1 MPTVLKLVRTK
12 EGSPRDSIRLAGKTA
27 HKITSINTPVPNV
40 AAKSKPE
47 GLLAQP
53 VAHAVSLGQQITLQT
68 PSQPSIPPTTGVLV
82 NPNPLFGA
90 PQPCLIVPQ
99 AIAPQQSVLIQNV
112 KPMIQPALPYV
123 SADRYEV
130 NPYLGNYTEKREKK
144 NAKSTMQT
152 DTVEYFDCY
161 RTYVDMPGL
170 TERDIKIEIDGNTI
184 VITGKRKLNYPH
196 NIGILYNE
204 RFSGPF
210 RIVIPFVPEKVD
222 STHINAYMENGVLVV
237 TLKKLHYQH

>member
-82 NPNPLFGA
+82 NPNPLFGT

-123 SADRYEV
+123 SAERYEV

-152 DTVEYFDCY
+152 DTVEVFGCQI
-161 RTYVDMPGL
+161 RFFISSIL
-170 TERDIKIEIDGNTI
+170 TAIVLMWICLVSLRETSRSRSTATQLSSQERENSIIHTI
-184 VITGKRKLNYPH
+184 LVFSTTKGSQVHSESSFLYAASSRASSM
-196 NIGILYNE
+196 ILV
-204 RFSGPF
+204 RS
-210 RIVIPFVPEKVD
+210 
-222 STHINAYMENGVLVV
+222 
-237 TLKKLHYQH
+237 